1 MMKLTRMSLLGLK
14 EELRSR
20 LLLAPLAAFVAALAL
35 SGCPLPEDNPQDGAK
50 LTMLLA
56 ADDGAFTAT
65 KDLGNKARVVQQSE
79 IASLFVNVD
88 EIRLRRTIEG
98 GSEQVTV
105 FADPIQINLLDL
117 VGVNDVLDS
126 AVVPVGSYTEVQLLL
141 STPRLTLASDP
152 ATVLE
157 NIALLDGGNLT
168 VASSF
173 TATENGTGLL
183 VLQLGSISLV
193 SLDDG
198 SFQLVPDLKV
208 DLFDSSVEAQAIG
221 VISSI
226 DAAASTFVLKRD
238 AAELTVSFDGA
249 SIFKPSDFDSPSGSA
264 ADLVVGLKVFASG
277 NLSVDGNLLGDIVV
291 IFPDAPSNNST
302 NDEFTIQING
312 TGTDLNAHGEAEYET
327 EGARRK
333 FKVEAEDL
341 TYSGLVGIWVDGV
354 LIGTVDTASDE
365 KGDIRFSLD
374 TRLGDT
380 PPVVTRESLVELLA
394 GGTDQVLLSSTAPS
408 NGSGDD
414 NGGDDNGGDDNGSD
428 DNGSDDNG
436 DDSSDDNGS
445 DDSGDDSSD
454 DNGSDDS
461 GDDSSDDN
469 GSDDSG
475 DDSSDDNGSDD
486 SGDDSSDDNGGDSS
500 GSDDTGFDDNGG
512 DTGGSD
518 DTGVD
523 DNGGDTGG
531 SDDTGVDD
539 NGGDTSGSDDTG
551 FDDNGGDTSGSDD
564 SGVDDNGGDT
574 SGSDDTGVDDNG
586 GDTSGSDDTGFDDNG
601 GDTSGSDDT
610 GVDDNGGDTSGS
622 DDTGFDDNGGDDN
635 N

>member
-141 STPRLTLASDP
+141 STPRLTLTSDP

-198 SFQLVPDLKV
+198 SFQLVPDLQV

-221 VISSI
+221 IISSV
-226 DAAASTFVLKRD
+226 DVAANTFVLKRD

-291 IFPDAPSNNST
+291 IFPDAPSNNNT
-302 NDEFTIQING
+302 NDEFRIRING
-312 TGTDLNAHGEAEYET
+312 TGSDLNAHGEAEFET

-341 TYSGLVGIWVDGV
+341 TYSGLVDIWVDGV
-354 LIGTVDTASDE
+354 LVGTVDTASDE
-365 KGDIRFSLD
+365 KGDIRFRLD

-394 GGTDQVLLSSTAPS
+394 GGTDQVILSSAAPS

-414 NGGDDNGGDDNGSD
+414 NGGDDNGGDD
-428 DNGSDDNG
+428 
-436 DDSSDDNGS
+436 SSDDNGS
-445 DDSGDDSSD
+445 DDSNDDSSD
-454 DNGSDDS
+454 DNGA
-461 GDDSSDDN
+461 
-469 GSDDSG
+469 
-475 DDSSDDNGSDD
+475 
-486 SGDDSSDDNGGDSS
+486 
-500 GSDDTGFDDNGG
+500 
-512 DTGGSD
+512 
-518 DTGVD
+518 
-523 DNGGDTGG
+523 
-531 SDDTGVDD
+531 
-539 NGGDTSGSDDTG
+539 
-551 FDDNGGDTSGSDD
+551 
-564 SGVDDNGGDT
+564 
-574 SGSDDTGVDDNG
+574 
-586 GDTSGSDDTGFDDNG
+586 DTSGSDDTGFDDNG

-610 GVDDNGGDTSGS
+610 GIDDNGGDTSDT
-622 DDTGFDDNGGDDN
+622 DDTGVDDNGGDDN

>member
-1 MMKLTRMSLLGLK
+1 MMKLTHASLVGFK
-14 EELRSR
+14 RPFQFR

-35 SGCPLPEDNPQDGAK
+35 SGCPLPEDNPRDGAK

-56 ADDGAFTAT
+56 ADDGAFTTT
-65 KDLGNKARVVQQSE
+65 KDLGNKARVVQQGE
-79 IASLFVNVD
+79 IDSLFVNVD

-152 ATVLE
+152 ATVIE
-157 NIALLDGGNLT
+157 NISLLDGGNLT

-198 SFQLVPDLKV
+198 SFQLVPDLQV

-221 VISSI
+221 IIRSV

-264 ADLVVGLKVFASG
+264 ADLVAGLKVFASG
-277 NLSVDGNLLGDIVV
+277 NLSVDGNLLSDIVV
-291 IFPDAPSNNST
+291 IFPDAPSNNNT
-302 NDEFTIQING
+302 NDELTIRLNG
-312 TGTDLNAHGEAEYET
+312 VGSDVNAHGEAEYET

-341 TYSGLVGIWVDGV
+341 TYSGLVDIWVDGV

-365 KGDIRFSLD
+365 KGDIRFRLD

-380 PPVVTRESLVELLA
+380 PPVLTRESLVELLA
-394 GGTDQVLLSSTAPS
+394 GGTEQVILSSAAPS

-414 NGGDDNGGDDNGSD
+414 NGGDDNGGDDNGGD
-428 DNGSDDNG
+428 DDGSDDDG
-436 DDSSDDNGS
+436 SDDSSDDNGS

-454 DNGSDDS
+454 D
-461 GDDSSDDN
+461 SS
-469 GSDDSG
+469 
-475 DDSSDDNGSDD
+475 
-486 SGDDSSDDNGGDSS
+486 
-500 GSDDTGFDDNGG
+500 
-512 DTGGSD
+512 
-518 DTGVD
+518 
-523 DNGGDTGG
+523 
-531 SDDTGVDD
+531 
-539 NGGDTSGSDDTG
+539 
-551 FDDNGGDTSGSDD
+551 
-564 SGVDDNGGDT
+564 
-574 SGSDDTGVDDNG
+574 DDNG

-622 DDTGFDDNGGDDN
+622 DDTGFDDNGDDDDN